1 MAFSPNEKKDSDVEM
16 SEANQA
22 SPAQDAPALTQTFV
36 EGFSSFQDKMERRRA
51 EMESSVAG
59 PSATSV
65 VPTLGSDVTLTP
77 DPAALVLGPDV
88 TPVPISTL
96 PASGPDVSLP
106 AGEIVVPEQASDV
119 QARLEGSPF
128 APIVVS
134 EDAVEVMPPPPEKK
148 REIVL
153 GLPASNAVPPSRDV
167 QKLGLPDQRRG
178 KGVLGVRK
186 AKFRRDYRSI
196 APRYF
201 VKSFFPLLF
210 LDSHILSCDQ
220 FVSLIDGMLGDCGL
234 EVTRLSKELDSSR
247 ETLKRTEAVLQS
259 IESTHAAQTSTLE
272 ARISD
277 LERDLGKTVS
287 SLLKA
292 KEEKKSKSSE
302 VRRLKRRIQRFE
314 EMGTCTAAELAG
326 PSSSGTLV
334 LSSEIPEV
342 QDAGIVADKGGE
354 EVGEGDGEAVPALG
368 ESEDEGGVPE
378 DS

>member
-1 MAFSPNEKKDSDVEM
+1 MVSSPNEKKDSDVEM

-22 SPAQDAPALTQTFV
+22 SPAQDAPVLTQAFV
-36 EGFSSFQDKMERRRA
+36 EGFSSFQVKMERRRA

-65 VPTLGSDVTLTP
+65 VTPTLGSDVALAL
-77 DPAALVLGPDV
+77 DPAVPALGPDV
-88 TPVPISTL
+88 TPVPSSTI
-96 PASGPDVSLP
+96 PASGPDVPLP

-119 QARLEGSPF
+119 QARLEGSLL

-153 GLPASNAVPPSRDV
+153 GLPASNAVPPSKGRSRTGAAGSAKRKRCTKSEEGEV
-167 QKLGLPDQRRG
+167 SVKLSQH
-178 KGVLGVRK
+178 
-186 AKFRRDYRSI
+186 RS
-196 APRYF
+196 
-201 VKSFFPLLF
+201 K
-210 LDSHILSCDQ
+210 

-272 ARISD
+272 ARISH

-314 EMGTCTAAELAG
+314 EMGACTATELAG
-326 PSSSGTLV
+326 PSSSGALV
-334 LSSEIPEV
+334 PSSEIPEV
-342 QDAGIVADKGGE
+342 QDAEFVADKGGE
-354 EVGEGDGEAVPALG
+354 EVGEGEAVPTSG
-368 ESEDEGGVPE
+368 ESENEGGVPE
-378 DS
+378 DA

>member
-1 MAFSPNEKKDSDVEM
+1 
-16 SEANQA
+16 
-22 SPAQDAPALTQTFV
+22 
-36 EGFSSFQDKMERRRA
+36 MERRRA

-65 VPTLGSDVTLTP
+65 APTLGSDVTLTP
-77 DPAALVLGPDV
+77 IRALVLGPDV
-88 TPVPISTL
+88 TPVPISHFQPL
-96 PASGPDVSLP
+96 DPMSLCLLEKLSFRSKHPMSRLVRRVPLSHDSGFGGCGRSHASSSRKEEGDRLGTSRVQRCSTIEGRSRAGAAGSARKRCTRSEEGEVS
-106 AGEIVVPEQASDV
+106 
-119 QARLEGSPF
+119 ARLS
-128 APIVVS
+128 
-134 EDAVEVMPPPPEKK
+134 
-148 REIVL
+148 
-153 GLPASNAVPPSRDV
+153 
-167 QKLGLPDQRRG
+167 QH
-178 KGVLGVRK
+178 
-186 AKFRRDYRSI
+186 RSKV
-196 APRYF
+196 F
-201 VKSFFPLLF
+201 VKTFFPLLS
-210 LDSHILSCDQ
+210 LNSHILSCDQ

-334 LSSEIPEV
+334 PGSEIPEV

-368 ESEDEGGVPE
+368 ESGG
-378 DS
+378 

>member
-22 SPAQDAPALTQTFV
+22 SSVQDTPALTQTFV

-59 PSATSV
+59 PSATPV
-65 VPTLGSDVTLTP
+65 VPTPGSDVTLTP

-96 PASGPDVSLP
+96 PASGTDVPLP
-106 AGEIVVPEQASDV
+106 AGEIVVSEQVPDV
-119 QARLEGSPF
+119 QARPEGSPF

-134 EDAVEVMPPPPEKK
+134 EDAVEVMPPPLEKK

-153 GLPASNAVPPSRDV
+153 GLPASNAVLPSR
-167 QKLGLPDQRRG
+167 GRSRA
-178 KGVLGVRK
+178 GVAGSAKRK
-186 AKFRRDYRSI
+186 RCSKSEEGEVSARLSQHRS
-196 APRYF
+196 
-201 VKSFFPLLF
+201 K
-210 LDSHILSCDQ
+210 

-314 EMGTCTAAELAG
+314 EAGTCATVELAG
-326 PSSSGTLV
+326 PSSSGALV
-334 LSSEIPEV
+334 LGSEIPEV

-354 EVGEGDGEAVPALG
+354 EVGEGDGEAVPAFG

-378 DS
+378 DA

>member
-22 SPAQDAPALTQTFV
+22 SPAQDTPALTQTFV
-36 EGFSSFQDKMERRRA
+36 EGFSSFQEKMERRRA

-59 PSATSV
+59 PSATFV
-65 VPTLGSDVTLTP
+65 VPTPGSDVTLTP

-96 PASGPDVSLP
+96 PASGPDVPLL
-106 AGEIVVPEQASDV
+106 AGEIVVSEQAPDV
-119 QARLEGSPF
+119 QARPEGSPL
-128 APIVVS
+128 APDSGFGGCGGSHASSSREKEGDRLGTSRIQRCSTIEGTFKSWGCRIS
-134 EDAVEVMPPPPEKK
+134 EEKK
-148 REIVL
+148 
-153 GLPASNAVPPSRDV
+153 
-167 QKLGLPDQRRG
+167 
-178 KGVLGVRK
+178 
-186 AKFRRDYRSI
+186 
-196 APRYF
+196 
-201 VKSFFPLLF
+201 
-210 LDSHILSCDQ
+210 

-314 EMGTCTAAELAG
+314 ETGTCTAVELAG

-334 LSSEIPEV
+334 PGSEIPEV
-342 QDAGIVADKGGE
+342 QDARVAADKGGE
-354 EVGEGDGEAVPALG
+354 EVGEGNGEAVLALG

-378 DS
+378 DA

>member
-1 MAFSPNEKKDSDVEM
+1 MAFSNEKKDSDVEM

-36 EGFSSFQDKMERRRA
+36 KGFSFFQDKMERRRA

-65 VPTLGSDVTLTP
+65 LTSVALTLGSDVALTP
-77 DPAALVLGPDV
+77 DPAVLVLGPDV

-106 AGEIVVPEQASDV
+106 AGEIVVLEQAPDV
-119 QARLEGSPF
+119 QARPEGSPF

-134 EDAVEVMPPPPEKK
+134 EDAVEVMPPSPEKK

-153 GLPASNAVPPSRDV
+153 GLPASNAVPPSRGRSRAGAAGSA
-167 QKLGLPDQRRG
+167 KR

-186 AKFRRDYRSI
+186 ARFRRDYRSI

-201 VKSFFPLLF
+201 RENLLPLLS

-292 KEEKKSKSSE
+292 KE
-302 VRRLKRRIQRFE
+302 
-314 EMGTCTAAELAG
+314 
-326 PSSSGTLV
+326 
-334 LSSEIPEV
+334 
-342 QDAGIVADKGGE
+342 GE
-354 EVGEGDGEAVPALG
+354 EEQVLG
-368 ESEDEGGVPE
+368 S
-378 DS
+378 STS

>member
-22 SPAQDAPALTQTFV
+22 SPAQDTPALTQTFV
-36 EGFSSFQDKMERRRA
+36 EGFSSFQEKMERRRA

-59 PSATSV
+59 PSATSCSDSR
-65 VPTLGSDVTLTP
+65 SDVTLTP
-77 DPAALVLGPDV
+77 DPAALSWTRCYSSPDLH
-88 TPVPISTL
+88 TS
-96 PASGPDVSLP
+96 SLWT
-106 AGEIVVPEQASDV
+106 
-119 QARLEGSPF
+119 RCPF
-128 APIVVS
+128 ACWRNCCFGASTRCPGS
-134 EDAVEVMPPPPEKK
+134 SGGFSFGADSGFGGCGGSHASSSREKEGD
-148 REIVL
+148 RL
-153 GLPASNAVPPSRDV
+153 GTSRINAVPPSRGRSRA
-167 QKLGLPDQRRG
+167 GLSDQRRE

-186 AKFRRDYRSI
+186 ARFRRDYRSI

-201 VKSFFPLLF
+201 
-210 LDSHILSCDQ
+210 

-314 EMGTCTAAELAG
+314 ETGTCTAVELAG

-334 LSSEIPEV
+334 PGSEIPEV
-342 QDAGIVADKGGE
+342 QDARVAADKGGE
-354 EVGEGDGEAVPALG
+354 EVGEGNGEAVPCFG
-368 ESEDEGGVPE
+368 
-378 DS
+378 

>member
-1 MAFSPNEKKDSDVEM
+1 M
-16 SEANQA
+16 SR
-22 SPAQDAPALTQTFV
+22 LV
-36 EGFSSFQDKMERRRA
+36 RRVPLRA
-51 EMESSVAG
+51 
-59 PSATSV
+59 
-65 VPTLGSDVTLTP
+65 
-77 DPAALVLGPDV
+77 
-88 TPVPISTL
+88 
-96 PASGPDVSLP
+96 
-106 AGEIVVPEQASDV
+106 
-119 QARLEGSPF
+119 
-128 APIVVS
+128 IVVS

-153 GLPASNAVPPSRDV
+153 GLPASNAVPPSRGRSRAGAAGSA
-167 QKLGLPDQRRG
+167 K
-178 KGVLGVRK
+178 RK
-186 AKFRRDYRSI
+186 RCTRSEEGEVS
-196 APRYF
+196 AR
-201 VKSFFPLLF
+201 
-210 LDSHILSCDQ
+210 LSQ
-220 FVSLIDGMLGDCGL
+220 HRSKFVSLIDGMLGDCGL
-234 EVTRLSKELDSSR
+234 E
-247 ETLKRTEAVLQS
+247 
-259 IESTHAAQTSTLE
+259 TSTLE

-334 LSSEIPEV
+334 PSSEIPEV

-378 DS
+378 DA

>member
-1 MAFSPNEKKDSDVEM
+1 MAFLSNEKKDSDVEM

-65 VPTLGSDVTLTP
+65 PTSVAPTLGSDVALTRIPRFWLLDPTL
-77 DPAALVLGPDV
+77 LQSR
-88 TPVPISTL
+88 STI
-96 PASGPDVSLP
+96 PASGSDVPLP
-106 AGEIVVPEQASDV
+106 AGEIVVPEQAPDV
-119 QARLEGSPF
+119 QARLRAPFRADSGFGGCGGSHASSSRKEEGDRLGTSRVQRCSTIEGTF
-128 APIVVS
+128 KSWGCRIS
-134 EDAVEVMPPPPEKK
+134 EEEK
-148 REIVL
+148 
-153 GLPASNAVPPSRDV
+153 
-167 QKLGLPDQRRG
+167 
-178 KGVLGVRK
+178 
-186 AKFRRDYRSI
+186 
-196 APRYF
+196 
-201 VKSFFPLLF
+201 
-210 LDSHILSCDQ
+210 

-314 EMGTCTAAELAG
+314 EMGACTATELPG

-334 LSSEIPEV
+334 RVRKFQRSRMLNSLRTRAVRRSARAMARLFLLRV
-342 QDAGIVADKGGE
+342 SRRMKAVSGGR
-354 EVGEGDGEAVPALG
+354 LG
-368 ESEDEGGVPE
+368 
-378 DS
+378 